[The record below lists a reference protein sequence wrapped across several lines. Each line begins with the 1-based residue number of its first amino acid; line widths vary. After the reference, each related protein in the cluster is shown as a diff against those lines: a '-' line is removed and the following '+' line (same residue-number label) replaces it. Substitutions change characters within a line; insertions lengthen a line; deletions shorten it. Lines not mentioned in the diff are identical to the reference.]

1 MLIVDQ
7 GNKPK
12 DNITILLTKQTMIIL
27 EHKLA

>member
-1 MLIVDQ
+1 MLIVEQ

-12 DNITILLTKQTMIIL
+12 DNITILLTKQTIIL